1 MRFSHVY
8 NCDDESSRAIAAELL
23 QACIS
28 RGYKECSS
36 DERPSLVINVTSVT
50 SARPVRRSS
59 EATFV
64 CSVIS
69 VETEEC
75 DLKRLCYTTL
85 VRTLSNLLLCVVPSG
100 RSDLRNCSIYFTTP
114 ELGFYLVPYDSFCEK
129 VLAMAS
135 VQFIIQNDVHYD
147 LPAAYHESSPVVEEI
162 KKYGR
167 ELAGMGLLPTPFPLK
182 EVLSARELRH
192 VYKIFGLTGLSYGN
206 LSARE
211 DVFGNGSA
219 SFWVTARG
227 VDKSRLELVGRDM
240 VLVKGLNQ
248 PAGAVMT
255 SLPPFADPTVRAS
268 TDAFEHLL
276 IYERFAEIHAIVHVH
291 AWMEK
296 VLCTRQNYPCG
307 TWELAREVVDLLATA
322 PDPTRAVIGLK
333 NHGLTVTGRDF
344 ADIFD
349 RLRGKLQLNVEML
362 A

>member
-1 MRFSHVY
+1 M
-8 NCDDESSRAIAAELL
+8 
-23 QACIS
+23 
-28 RGYKECSS
+28 
-36 DERPSLVINVTSVT
+36 
-50 SARPVRRSS
+50 
-59 EATFV
+59 
-64 CSVIS
+64 
-69 VETEEC
+69 
-75 DLKRLCYTTL
+75 
-85 VRTLSNLLLCVVPSG
+85 
-100 RSDLRNCSIYFTTP
+100 
-114 ELGFYLVPYDSFCEK
+114 PYDSFCEK
-129 VLAMAS
+129 VLALAS
-135 VQFIIQNDVHYD
+135 VRFIIQNDVQYD

-227 VDKSRLELVGRDM
+227 VDKSRLDLVGRDI

-255 SLPPFADPTVRAS
+255 SVPPFADPTVRAS
-268 TDAFEHLL
+268 TDAVEHLL
-276 IYERFAEIHAIVHVH
+276 IYERFADIHAIVHVH
-291 AWMEK
+291 AWMEN

-307 TWELAREVVDLLATA
+307 TWELAREVVDLLTTA
-322 PDPTRAVIGLK
+322 PNPTRAVIGLK

-349 RLRGKLQLNVEML
+349 RLRGKLQLDVRML